1 MADLNE
7 IMKERLTKIFSGEVQ
22 EVTARKLN
30 TTQGNV
36 SKWKNGQQV
45 PTTDMLFMIS
55 KTYKVSVDWLLGI
68 SDEPEIDGLALE
80 KLTYEQVA
88 KIFDRLIQ
96 NKTIERPNLVD
107 VAYENGLHNK
117 ESDEAD
123 DGKQD
128 EVDPVYDSDHIKIKD
143 RLLAYIMRRR
153 YLLSNPE
160 LNMLDV
166 WCERLVTFHDIHLLE
181 YNEMLEQAIDANS
194 PAQFN
199 EGDWAELVQKLSKMT
214 IEELQQIVKKIQE
227 KEDKE

>member
-96 NKTIERPNLVD
+96 NKTIEIPNLVD
-107 VAYENGLHNK
+107 VAYENGLYNK

-123 DGKQD
+123 DGKQY
-128 EVDPVYDSDHIKIKD
+128 EFDPVYDSDHIKIKD
-143 RLLAYIMRRR
+143 RLLAYIVRRR
-153 YLLSNPE
+153 Y
-160 LNMLDV
+160 
-166 WCERLVTFHDIHLLE
+166 
-181 YNEMLEQAIDANS
+181 
-194 PAQFN
+194 
-199 EGDWAELVQKLSKMT
+199 
-214 IEELQQIVKKIQE
+214 
-227 KEDKE
+227 